1 MSRLVGSLLV
11 GFLYFVDGNAS
22 VLTDILDKQSP
33 HCRRAYTIAYNIYIY
48 IYLSIYHSIYLSIY
62 LSLSLSLSIFFFHE
76 LRTPFDE
83 VAKHWPVTME
93 EREMIREHLWESL

>member
-48 IYLSIYHSIYLSIY
+48 IYIYLSITLSICLSIY
-62 LSLSLSLSIFFFHE
+62 LSLSLDLFLS
-76 LRTPFDE
+76 
-83 VAKHWPVTME
+83 
-93 EREMIREHLWESL
+93 

>member
-33 HCRRAYTIAYNIYIY
+33 HCRRTYTIAYKYIY
-48 IYLSIYHSIYLSIY
+48 IFIYLSLYLSVYLSIY
-62 LSLSLSLSIFFFHE
+62 LSLSLDLFLS
-76 LRTPFDE
+76 
-83 VAKHWPVTME
+83 
-93 EREMIREHLWESL
+93 

>member
-33 HCRRAYTIAYNIYIY
+33 HCRRAYTIAYKY
-48 IYLSIYHSIYLSIY
+48 
-62 LSLSLSLSIFFFHE
+62 
-76 LRTPFDE
+76 
-83 VAKHWPVTME
+83 
-93 EREMIREHLWESL
+93 

>member
-33 HCRRAYTIAYNIYIY
+33 HCRRTYTIAYKYIY
-48 IYLSIYHSIYLSIY
+48 IYLFIYLSLYLSVYLSIY
-62 LSLSLSLSIFFFHE
+62 LSISLSLSLDLFLS
-76 LRTPFDE
+76 
-83 VAKHWPVTME
+83 
-93 EREMIREHLWESL
+93 